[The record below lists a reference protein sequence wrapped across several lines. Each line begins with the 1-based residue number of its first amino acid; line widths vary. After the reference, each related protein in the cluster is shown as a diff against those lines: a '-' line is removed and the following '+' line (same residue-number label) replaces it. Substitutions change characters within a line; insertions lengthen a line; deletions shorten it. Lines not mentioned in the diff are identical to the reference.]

1 MNSLVLK
8 IIIFVTAVAGVGFVT
23 YGAYTYKTSLE
34 NQAKEAATQ
43 VVVEVK
49 DTSKTNIE
57 SVVNE
62 ALKEQEIKVDYMV
75 REIDKQSMYITDN
88 ILGYEGPN
96 EADFKEKINFT
107 ENQEVQ
113 VIGVVEQYK
122 NESCLWYLLEGNTF
136 VNGGYVSDKPI
147 VVESS
152 GVDSKGVSI
161 ELGEDEYKGDEEI
174 ITETP
179 DFDSTINEGI
189 SIIEDMYK
197 NGQITEATRDMLIR
211 DYTEAWEDGPELNIP
226 EPSNQD
232 THIITDNPNIQ
243 YTDGID
249 TGAPDSIDW
258 NAPSNPDLAK
268 YRIE

>member
-1 MNSLVLK
+1 MIRKDGQGMNSLVLK

-49 DTSKTNIE
+49 DDSKTNIE
-57 SVVNE
+57 SEVNKVLE
-62 ALKEQEIKVDYMV
+62 EQEIKVDYMV
-75 REIDKQSMYITDN
+75 REIDKQTMYITDN
-88 ILGYEGPN
+88 IIGYEGPN

-107 ENQEVQ
+107 ENQEIQ

-161 ELGEDEYKGDEEI
+161 ELGEDEYKGDEETGLSEAEKNAKEMLDGGF
-174 ITETP
+174 ITE
-179 DFDSTINEGI
+179 DEYYDL
-189 SIIEDMYK
+189 IENHK
-197 NGQITEATRDMLIR
+197 KVNSGESNTSNS
-211 DYTEAWEDGPELNIP
+211 LNITVDESKMP
-226 EPSNQD
+226 PS
-232 THIITDNPNIQ
+232 TGHIE
-243 YTDGID
+243 
-249 TGAPDSIDW
+249 TGAPAYGEVKVGEGDYSG
-258 NAPSNPDLAK
+258 LEGF
-268 YRIE
+268 RIN

>member
-1 MNSLVLK
+1 MIRKDGQGMNSLVLK

-49 DTSKTNIE
+49 DDSKTNIE

-62 ALKEQEIKVDYMV
+62 ALEEQEIKVDYMV
-75 REIDKQSMYITDN
+75 REIDKQTMYITDN
-88 ILGYEGPN
+88 IIGYDGPN

-122 NESCLWYLLEGNTF
+122 NEYCLWYLLEGNTF

-161 ELGEDEYKGDEEI
+161 ELGEDEYKGDEETGI
-174 ITETP
+174 SEAEKNLKEMLDGGYITEEEYNELLEICKKA
-179 DFDSTINEGI
+179 DSGSENTSN
-189 SIIEDMYK
+189 S
-197 NGQITEATRDMLIR
+197 
-211 DYTEAWEDGPELNIP
+211 LNITVDESKMP
-226 EPSNQD
+226 PS
-232 THIITDNPNIQ
+232 TGHIE
-243 YTDGID
+243 
-249 TGAPDSIDW
+249 TGAPAYGEVNLDEID
-258 NAPSNPDLAK
+258 ASDAAD
-268 YRIE
+268 YRIN